1 MLSDNDAF
9 SNLKQEVIG
18 GPWPA
23 EGRLAAVDFGT
34 ARMGIAVC
42 DPSRQWTSPLE
53 TYQVRNADQ
62 DRLHFR
68 RVAEQHGVLG
78 WIVGMPNHNDGRE
91 SESSR
96 RVRTFAMSLSQWT
109 GLPVR
114 LFDERYT
121 TKLADRMLME
131 APLTARGRKR
141 RVDAVAAHLIL
152 EHFLENERA
161 IEQYREDRRP
171 PEQAE

>member
-9 SNLKQEVIG
+9 AKLRSEVFN

-23 EGRLAAVDFGT
+23 AGRLAAVDFGT

-42 DPSRQWTSPLE
+42 DPSRHWTSPLE
-53 TYQVRNADQ
+53 TYQVKNAAQDQ
-62 DRLHFR
+62 IYFR
-68 RVAEQHGVLG
+68 RIAEDHGIGG
-78 WIVGMPNHNDGRE
+78 WIVGLPNHNDGRE

-96 RVRTFAMSLSQWT
+96 RVRAFAASLAEWT
-109 GLPVR
+109 NRPVR

-121 TKLADRMLME
+121 TKLADRMLLDTS
-131 APLTARGRKR
+131 LTARGRKR

-161 IEQYREDRRP
+161 IEQYRQDQP
-171 PEQAE
+171 PQP